1 VAKVRTAVI
10 GAGWWGAE
18 VLIPTLARRD
28 DVELDGVSRL
38 GAAELARVKDH
49 FRFAFASEDYRAVLA
64 RKPAA
69 VIVSSPHGLHY
80 EHAKAALEAGA
91 HVLVEKPMTVD
102 PREAWDLVA
111 LAARQQR
118 QLLVSNGYHYL
129 PGIAALQQRLSSGA
143 VGTIEHVTC
152 HFATPT
158 RAVFAGD
165 KGLARWQTAFFRPD
179 KATWQDPGQGGGFA
193 YGQLSHSLAMM
204 FWMTG
209 LDAESVAA
217 RRAPGK
223 VDLCD
228 AATVTFAGGAIGM
241 VGGSAAVPQ
250 GGRQQLRLFV
260 GGTAGSFTL
269 DVDLD
274 RAELLRHDGA
284 NETTARAAG
293 DWVYRCD
300 GPVDRLVELA
310 QGHGEN
316 WSPGVVG
323 AKTVELI
330 AAIHRSAEAGGT
342 PVAVTR

>member
-1 VAKVRTAVI
+1 VSKVKLGVI

-18 VLIPTLARRD
+18 VLIPTLARRE
-28 DVELDGVSRL
+28 DVALDGVSRL

-49 FRFAFASEDYRAVLA
+49 FGFAFASEDFRAVLA
-64 RKPAA
+64 RKPEA
-69 VIVSSPHGLHY
+69 VIVSSPHALHY
-80 EHAKAALEAGA
+80 AHAKAALEAGA
-91 HVLVEKPMTVD
+91 HVLVEKPMTLD
-102 PREAWDLVA
+102 AREAWDLAV
-111 LAARQQR
+111 LAARQR
-118 QLLVSNGYHYL
+118 RELLVSNGYHYL
-129 PGIAALQQRLSSGA
+129 PGIAALQKRLAQGA

-158 RAVFAGD
+158 RDVFAGD
-165 KGLARWQTAFFRPD
+165 KGLSSWQTAFFRPD
-179 KATWQDPGQGGGFA
+179 KSTWQDPDQGGGFA

-204 FWMTG
+204 FWMTE
-209 LDAESVAA
+209 LDAETVAA

-228 AATVTFAGGAIGM
+228 AATVTFSSGAIGM

-260 GGTAGSFTL
+260 GGSAGSFTL

-284 NETTARAAG
+284 NETTTRAPG

-310 QGHGEN
+310 QGRGEN

-323 AKTVELI
+323 AKTVALI
-330 AAIHRSAEAGGT
+330 EAIHRSAEAGGA

>member
-1 VAKVRTAVI
+1 MGKVKVAVV

-28 DVELDGVSRL
+28 DVVLDGVSRL

-49 FRFAFASEDYRAVLA
+49 FGFAFASEDFRAVLA
-64 RKPAA
+64 RKPDAA
-69 VIVSSPHGLHY
+69 IVSSPHGLHY

-91 HVLVEKPMTVD
+91 HVLVEKPMTLD

-111 LAARQQR
+111 LAARQGR
-118 QLLVSNGYHYL
+118 ELLVSNGYHYL
-129 PGIAALQQRLSSGA
+129 PGIAALQQQLAGGA

-158 RAVFAGD
+158 RDVFAGD
-165 KGLARWQTAFFRPD
+165 KGLNSWKTAFFRPD
-179 KATWQDPGQGGGFA
+179 RSTWQDPDQGGGFA

-209 LDAESVAA
+209 LDAETVAA

-228 AATVTFAGGAIGM
+228 AASVTFAGGAIGM

-260 GGTAGSFTL
+260 GGSAGSFTL

-284 NETTARAAG
+284 NETVTRPPG
-293 DWVYRCD
+293 SWIYRCD

-310 QGHGEN
+310 QGRAQN
-316 WSPGVVG
+316 WSPGTVG
-323 AKTVELI
+323 AKTVALI
-330 AAIHRSAEAGGT
+330 EAIHRSAESGGA